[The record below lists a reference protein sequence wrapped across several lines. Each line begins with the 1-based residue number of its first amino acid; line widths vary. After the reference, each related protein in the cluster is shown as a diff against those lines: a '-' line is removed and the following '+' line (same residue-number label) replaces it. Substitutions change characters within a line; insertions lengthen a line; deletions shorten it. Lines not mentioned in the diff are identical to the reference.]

1 MPRYRRLLRIAVLP
15 AAVTLTLLAAQA
27 GGAESGPAPSKV
39 EADAIIFERQ
49 QLMTRLGQNSEM
61 LGKIAAGT
69 APADKLAATAHA
81 IAEDAKAAQAAF
93 EPHVPGGRAKPEVW
107 ANWVDFSQ
115 RLKSFSDNSAEMAR
129 IADTGNRNGVM
140 EFMLTALPCKE
151 CHDLYREK
159 KH

>member
-1 MPRYRRLLRIAVLP
+1 
-15 AAVTLTLLAAQA
+15 VTLMLLGTHA
-27 GGAESGPAPSKV
+27 GGAESGPAPTGA
-39 EADAIIFERQ
+39 EAEGIIFERQ
-49 QLMTRLGQNSEM
+49 QLMTRLSQNSEM

-69 APADKLAATAHA
+69 APADKLAATAQA

-107 ANWVDFSQ
+107 SNWADFSQ
-115 RLKSFSDNSAEMAR
+115 RLKRFSDNSAEMAR
-129 IADTGNRNGVM
+129 IADTGNRNAVT

-159 KH
+159 KQ

>member
-1 MPRYRRLLRIAVLP
+1 MSKHRRSLRIALLP
-15 AAVTLTLLAAQA
+15 AAAALALMTGDAGRAESASTPTGVDAQA
-27 GGAESGPAPSKV
+27 IV
-39 EADAIIFERQ
+39 FERQ
-49 QLMTRLGQNSEM
+49 QLMTRLSENSEM

-81 IAEDAKAAQAAF
+81 IAEDAQAAQAAF
-93 EPHVPGGRAKPEVW
+93 EQQVPGGRAKPEVW
-107 ANWVDFSQ
+107 SNWADFSQ
-115 RLKSFSDNSAEMAR
+115 RLKTFSDNSTEMAR
-129 IADTGNRNGVM
+129 IADTGNRNAVM